1 MPDLGPGMHAAA
13 EVPGNG
19 YLLPGIEQ
27 GARQIE

>member
-1 MPDLGPGMHAAA
+1 MHAAA